1 MNNLVYYILLAIFA
15 LSNTAGGLLMK
26 LGSQKVAF
34 GQGES
39 IVKTLLSMAT
49 NWQLVLGVG
58 FYGFSF
64 VLATLVYTKIS
75 LNVAYPIMMASSFL
89 LISIASVVLFKES
102 FVPVQILGSLLVIIG
117 IVMVA
122 ANMAPSASSG

>member
-1 MNNLVYYILLAIFA
+1 MSNVTYYILLAVFT

-26 LGSQKVAF
+26 VGSKKVPF

-39 IVKTLLSMAT
+39 IVKTLISMAT
-49 NWQLVLGVG
+49 NWQLVIGVG

-64 VLATLVYTKIS
+64 VLATLVYTKIP
-75 LNVAYPIMMASSFL
+75 LNIAYPIMMASSFL

-102 FVPVQILGSLLVIIG
+102 FVSVQILGSLLVVAG

-122 ANMAPSASSG
+122 ADMNVAESSK